1 VASSHVCCDQEY
13 FVNQISLMATA
24 IFSSLVSIVFAP
36 TSALAQAAVTD
47 PGAPVPPVVYQ
58 SVFNQSPKGV
68 ETKSV
73 DWKKANADVG
83 QFKRGHV
90 DILKWE
96 ESQAK
101 DKPMSKPA
109 MPSEASPVKAAPS
122 PAQAVPTPHK
132 H

>member
-1 VASSHVCCDQEY
+1 M
-13 FVNQISLMATA
+13 NQFSLMTTV
-24 IFSSLVSIVFAP
+24 IFSSLTFA
-36 TSALAQAAVTD
+36 SANAMAQAAVSD
-47 PGAPVPPVVYQ
+47 ASASVPPVVYQ

-73 DWKKANADVG
+73 DWKKANAEVG

-90 DILKWE
+90 DILKWD

-101 DKPMSKPA
+101 DKPAGKPA
-109 MPSEASPVKAAPS
+109 MPPEAASVKPAPPPAAAVPGS
-122 PAQAVPTPHK
+122 TTAPAAPTPHK

>member
-1 VASSHVCCDQEY
+1 MKKISYLAVA
-13 FVNQISLMATA
+13 IWGITT
-24 IFSSLVSIVFAP
+24 FSPLTV
-36 TSALAQAAVTD
+36 LAQSAVTD
-47 PGAPVPPVVYQ
+47 PSANVPPVVYQ
-58 SVFNQSPKGV
+58 SVFNQSPTGV

-73 DWKKANADVG
+73 DWKKANAEVG

-101 DKPMSKPA
+101 DKPSGKLA
-109 MPSEASPVKAAPS
+109 MPSEAVPTKVAPS
-122 PAQAVPTPHK
+122 PAPAAPATPTPHK

>member
-1 VASSHVCCDQEY
+1 M
-13 FVNQISLMATA
+13 NQFSLMATA
-24 IFSSLVSIVFAP
+24 IVSSLSFLSINAM
-36 TSALAQAAVTD
+36 AQATVTD
-47 PGAPVPPVVYQ
+47 PDASVPPVVYQ
-58 SVFNQSPKGV
+58 SVFNQSPTGV

-73 DWKKANADVG
+73 DWKKANAEVG

-101 DKPMSKPA
+101 DKPSGKLA
-109 MPSEASPVKAAPS
+109 MPSEAVPTKVAPS
-122 PAQAVPTPHK
+122 PAPAVPGSTAAPAAPTPHK

>member
-1 VASSHVCCDQEY
+1 M
-13 FVNQISLMATA
+13 NQFSLMATA
-24 IFSSLVSIVFAP
+24 IVSSLSFLSVSVM
-36 TSALAQAAVTD
+36 AQANVTD
-47 PGAPVPPVVYQ
+47 PGESVPPVVYQ
-58 SVFNQSPKGV
+58 SVFNQSPTGV

-73 DWKKANADVG
+73 DWKKANAEVG

-101 DKPMSKPA
+101 DKPSGKLA
-109 MPSEASPVKAAPS
+109 MPSEAVPTKVAPS
-122 PAQAVPTPHK
+122 PAPAVPGSTAAPAAPTPHK

>member
-1 VASSHVCCDQEY
+1 M
-13 FVNQISLMATA
+13 NQFSLMATA
-24 IFSSLVSIVFAP
+24 IVSSLSFLSVSAM
-36 TSALAQAAVTD
+36 AQATVTD
-47 PGAPVPPVVYQ
+47 PGASVPPVVYQ
-58 SVFNQSPKGV
+58 SAFNQSPTGV

-73 DWKKANADVG
+73 DWKKANAEVG

-101 DKPMSKPA
+101 DKPSGKLA
-109 MPSEASPVKAAPS
+109 MPSEAVPTKVAPS
-122 PAQAVPTPHK
+122 PAPAVPGSTAAPAAPTPHK

>member
-1 VASSHVCCDQEY
+1 M
-13 FVNQISLMATA
+13 NQFSLMATA
-24 IFSSLVSIVFAP
+24 IVSSLSFLSVSAM
-36 TSALAQAAVTD
+36 AQATVTD
-47 PGAPVPPVVYQ
+47 PGASVPPVVYQ
-58 SVFNQSPKGV
+58 SVFNQSPTGV

-73 DWKKANADVG
+73 DWKKANAEVG

-101 DKPMSKPA
+101 DKPSGKLA
-109 MPSEASPVKAAPS
+109 MPSEAVPTKVAPSTAPAVPGSTAAP
-122 PAQAVPTPHK
+122 AAPTPHK